1 MPTKLSVNLNAVA
14 MLRNR
19 RDLPW
24 PSVEGLG
31 RIALQAGAAGLT
43 VHPRPD
49 QRHIR
54 FTDLPVLRALI
65 DDEFPAAEFNIEGY
79 PSEDFLAL
87 CEATQPEQVTLVP
100 DDPTQATSD
109 HGFDFRATHEML
121 KPIVARLKK
130 GGMRV
135 SLFAD
140 GDGDVEA
147 VKLARSTGADRIE
160 LYTGPYGGCFD
171 NPALGAELLE
181 KLGRTADAAL
191 AEGLGVNGGHDL
203 TVANLPALV
212 KRIPKMA
219 EVSIGHGLTADA
231 LEYGMAETV
240 RRFRR
245 ACGQTV

>member
-1 MPTKLSVNLNAVA
+1 MPAKLSVNLNAVA

-24 PSVEGLG
+24 PSVAQIG
-31 RIALQAGAAGLT
+31 RIALQAGAYGLT

-54 FTDLPVLRALI
+54 FSDLPVLRALI
-65 DDEFPAAEFNIEGY
+65 DDEFPQTEFNIEGY
-79 PSEDFLAL
+79 PSEDFLEL
-87 CEATQPEQVTLVP
+87 CEKTQPEQVTLVP

-109 HGFDFRATHEML
+109 HGFDFRTQGEML
-121 KPIVARLKK
+121 KPVIARLKA

-135 SLFAD
+135 SVFAD

-147 VKLARSTGADRIE
+147 VKLAKATGTDRIE

-171 NPALGAELLE
+171 NAGQAERQLELLA
-181 KLGRTADAAL
+181 RTANAAL
-191 AEGLGVNGGHDL
+191 AEGLGVNAGHDL
-203 TVANLPALV
+203 TVENLPPLV
-212 KRIPKMA
+212 KHIPHLA

-245 ACGQTV
+245 ACGEAI